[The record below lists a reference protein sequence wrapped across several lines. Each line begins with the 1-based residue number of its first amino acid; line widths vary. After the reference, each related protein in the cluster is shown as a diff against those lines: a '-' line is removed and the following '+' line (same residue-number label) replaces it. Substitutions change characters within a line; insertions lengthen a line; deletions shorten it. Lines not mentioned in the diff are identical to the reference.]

1 MNDFV
6 HPVLFYTTMN
16 KLLLI
21 LIILLT
27 SISSCKQAGHFPMPA
42 DIPLKLNLE
51 GNFSLTKQYDT
62 GSIKNYVFKSA
73 NECVIIS
80 AIPSEDENTAMTY
93 RNDKLSL
100 VNSLFAD
107 QGTPYPGK
115 VTNHQGCPD
124 EYKPVVVKD
133 TKELYILNL
142 KANERF
148 VYGGCTD
155 ASAYY
160 SSALVFCYCSNSK
173 TLFELKYFTPVS
185 SSASILKS
193 VEESVSCL

>member
-1 MNDFV
+1 
-6 HPVLFYTTMN
+6 
-16 KLLLI
+16 
-21 LIILLT
+21 
-27 SISSCKQAGHFPMPA
+27 MPA
-42 DIPLKLNLE
+42 EIPLKLNLE

-62 GSIKNYVFKSA
+62 GNIKNYVFKSA

-80 AIPSEDENTAMTY
+80 AIPSVDESAAMTY

-100 VNSLFAD
+100 VNSLFTD

-124 EYKPVVVKD
+124 EYKPVIVKD
-133 TKELYILNL
+133 TKELYILHL

-160 SSALVFCYCSNSK
+160 SSSLVFYYCSNTK
-173 TLFELKYFTPVS
+173 KLFELKYFTP
-185 SSASILKS
+185 ASTSPNELKDFY
-193 VEESVSCL
+193 ESFSCK